1 MFDESCIISK
11 NMNYRYTCITFYCI
25 FFSDYKYDPIKL
37 HHLSKA
43 NAANLLK
50 RKTGQTLTSTE
61 SEVNKQLTG
70 SAIVDNLFAG
80 SSKQNSFSSPIK
92 LQDPAPSALSIIE
105 EYLEEELLGI
115 SFFL

>member
-1 MFDESCIISK
+1 MYLTKI
-11 NMNYRYTCITFYCI
+11 MNYRYTCITFYCI
-25 FFSDYKYDPIKL
+25 FSDYKYDPIKL